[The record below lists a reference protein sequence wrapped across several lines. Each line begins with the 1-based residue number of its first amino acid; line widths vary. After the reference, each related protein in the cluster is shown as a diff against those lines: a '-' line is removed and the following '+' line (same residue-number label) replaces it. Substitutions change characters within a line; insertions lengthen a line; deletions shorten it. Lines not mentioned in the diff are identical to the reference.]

1 MWGQDATSITD
12 NVSTF
17 GILAGVL
24 TSLIVVLY
32 YVVRTF
38 QSSNEVN
45 KAVNNIGPGETRL
58 YDQVVALLELAAEMK
73 VNQAEI
79 VKDMTVLVDAQNDFS
94 EKGWRRLPPYIGDAS
109 ALTETIR
116 RLQYHDERIDEKL
129 DEILAELKSHVE
141 WEEGES
147 HKYDKV
153 NAYIDLFMRD
163 DEH

>member
-1 MWGQDATSITD
+1 MLVGQDSPITESI
-12 NVSTF
+12 STI

-24 TSLIVVLY
+24 AALITVLY

-38 QSSNEVN
+38 QSSDQVN
-45 KAVNNIGPGETRL
+45 KAVNNIGPGEVRL
-58 YDQVVALLELAAEMK
+58 YDQVVTLLELAAEMK
-73 VNQAEI
+73 VNQNEI
-79 VKDMTVLVDAQNDFS
+79 VKDMAVLMDAHNDYS
-94 EKGWRRLPPYIGDAS
+94 DKGWRRLPPDIGDAS

-116 RLQYHDERIDEKL
+116 RLQYHDERINEKL

>member
-1 MWGQDATSITD
+1 MLVGNDSPITESI
-12 NVSTF
+12 STV

-24 TSLIVVLY
+24 AALITVLY

-38 QSSNEVN
+38 QASNEVN
-45 KAVNNIGPGETRL
+45 KAVNNVGPGETRI
-58 YDQVVALLELAAEMK
+58 YDQVVSLLELAAEMK
-73 VNQAEI
+73 ANQNEI
-79 VKDMTVLVDAQNDFS
+79 VKDVAAIVDTQNAFS
-94 EKGWRRLPPYIGDAS
+94 EKGWMRLPSDIGDAT

-116 RLQYHDERIDEKL
+116 RLQYQDERMNEKL
-129 DEILAELKSHVE
+129 DDILLELKSHVE

-153 NAYIDLFMRD
+153 NAYLDLFLRD